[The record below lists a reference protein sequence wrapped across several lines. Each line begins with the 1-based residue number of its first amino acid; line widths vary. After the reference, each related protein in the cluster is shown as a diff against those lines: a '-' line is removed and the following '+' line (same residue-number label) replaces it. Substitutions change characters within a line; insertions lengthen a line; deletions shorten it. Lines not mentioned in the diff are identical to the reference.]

1 MITLYAAEPPN
12 SMKVVLALEELEL
25 PYTVVP
31 VDLMLG
37 AQFEP
42 AFLRLN
48 PNAKVPVI
56 IDDDALGGR
65 PHTAF
70 ESGAI
75 LLYLADK
82 TGRLI
87 PQDPAGRSETV
98 QWLMVQISTLGPM
111 LGQFMHFAR
120 FAPPGNDYAL
130 ARYRTQLRRVVDVFE
145 GRLAESEWIG
155 GQAYGVADIAVFPSL
170 RSLPIIFG
178 PEVDKDYPKLLAWVG
193 RIAARPAVGRADA
206 VKAKLAG
213 QQVTPDKMSPDM
225 IDKVLGRGAY
235 TRA

>member
-145 GRLAESEWIG
+145 ARLAESEWIG

>member
-1 MITLYAAEPPN
+1 MQTTRYLLYRLIKKSRCSGDSGMITLYAAEPPN

-82 TGRLI
+82 TGR
-87 PQDPAGRSETV
+87 
-98 QWLMVQISTLGPM
+98 
-111 LGQFMHFAR
+111 
-120 FAPPGNDYAL
+120 
-130 ARYRTQLRRVVDVFE
+130 
-145 GRLAESEWIG
+145 
-155 GQAYGVADIAVFPSL
+155 
-170 RSLPIIFG
+170 
-178 PEVDKDYPKLLAWVG
+178 
-193 RIAARPAVGRADA
+193 
-206 VKAKLAG
+206 
-213 QQVTPDKMSPDM
+213 
-225 IDKVLGRGAY
+225 
-235 TRA
+235 

>member
-56 IDDDALGGR
+56 IDDDGLGGR

-145 GRLAESEWIG
+145 GRLAEGEWIG